1 MAEVLV
7 DPEVARRK
15 FDAELATVA
24 TIEADLLR
32 RGIWILSATFPNVLV
47 AFAAPRIRP
56 VNVYFG
62 AVINF
67 DNYDLQPPS
76 VRFVDPLTR
85 EALLRGQILSPFVRL
100 VNGAPQPLLLGRPND
115 VPFLCLPGVREYH
128 DHPAHT
134 GDSWLLHRGTGEG
147 NLYFLLDKICRYGT
161 EPIAGIGF
169 SFNLNVDNIPE

>member
-24 TIEADLLR
+24 AIEADLHR
-32 RGIWILSATFPNVLV
+32 RGIWILSATFPNVFV

-67 DNYDLQPPS
+67 DNFDLQPAS
-76 VRFVDPLTR
+76 VRLVDPLTR
-85 EALLRGQILSPFVRL
+85 EPLVQGQILAPFARL
-100 VNGAPQPLLLGRPND
+100 VNGVPQPLLMGRPND

-128 DHPAHT
+128 EHPAHT

-147 NLYFLLDKICRYGT
+147 SLYFLLDKLCRYGT

-169 SFNLNVDNIPE
+169 TFNLNVDGIPE

>member
-24 TIEADLLR
+24 AIEADLLR

-47 AFAAPRIRP
+47 AFAIPRIRP
-56 VNVYFG
+56 INVFFG

-67 DNYDLQPPS
+67 DNFDLVPPS
-76 VRFVDPLTR
+76 VRFVDPFTR
-85 EALLRGQILSPFVRL
+85 APLARGQILSPFARL
-100 VNGAPQPLLLGRPND
+100 VDGQPQPLLMGKANE

-128 DHPAHT
+128 EHPAHT
-134 GDSWLLHRGTGEG
+134 GDSWFLHRGGGEG
-147 NLYFLLDKICRYGT
+147 SLYFLLDKICRYGT
-161 EPIAGIGF
+161 EPIVNVGF
-169 SFNLNVDNIPE
+169 SMNIGVDGVPE